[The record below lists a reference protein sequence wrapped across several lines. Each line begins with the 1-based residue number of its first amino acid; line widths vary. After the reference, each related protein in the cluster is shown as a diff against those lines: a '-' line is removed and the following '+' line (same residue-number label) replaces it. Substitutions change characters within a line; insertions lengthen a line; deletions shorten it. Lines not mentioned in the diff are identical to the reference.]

1 MTHRRSI
8 TVVGDV
14 VLDRDVEGSVERVC
28 PDAPVPVVDVAR
40 ELETPGAAGLAALL
54 CRAGHDDV
62 ALVAPVADDPAGRRL
77 AAALDDLGVT
87 VLRLGHRGATRV
99 KTRVRAGGQ
108 SLLRLDTGG
117 PAAPEGG
124 IPPAVRDRIRASS
137 TVLVSDYGAGTAAHP
152 GLRKLLEGEGSG
164 PRIVWDPHPR
174 GPRPVAGAA
183 LVTPNLAEARA
194 ALPGTADP
202 GTAAARL
209 REQWSAAAVAVTCG
223 SEGAWL
229 SSGAEAPLFVPVP
242 VGCVGDSCGAGDQF
256 AASAAV
262 AMTHGALPS
271 EAVTEAVSAASQW
284 VASGGAAS
292 FHRDRS
298 RLSRGPADP
307 GFLTDARTVVARARA
322 GGGTVV
328 ATGGC
333 FDLLHAGHVASLS
346 AARALGDCLVVL
358 LNSDDSVRRLKGR
371 GRPVHTAA
379 DRAAVLTSLRAVDAV
394 VVFDDDEPT
403 RALRELRPDVWAKG
417 GDYDVDSL
425 PESTEVRAWGGRVV
439 SLPYLDGHG
448 TTQILDEIT

>member
-1 MTHRRSI
+1 MMHRRSI

-87 VLRLGHRGATRV
+87 VLRLGHQGATRV

-117 PAAPEGG
+117 PAAPEGD

>member
-1 MTHRRSI
+1 MMHRRSI

-117 PAAPEGG
+117 PAAPEGD

-298 RLSRGPADP
+298 RLSRGLADP

-322 GGGTVV
+322 AGGTVV